1 MLSREGRCF
10 SSAFLAIANGIWPIA
25 KWPYIS
31 VAEAWAWGF
40 PWWKHFV
47 PHHSHLG
54 LPGHTSA
61 CQGSISRAGSRTSFH
76 CWSRGYSC
84 PVWLEGDQGMVQT
97 RVDCLCPAHVPVNC
111 WNPTQP
117 RTLSRS
123 PAMQR
128 VLPKIQQNS
137 RPLQSQGVT
146 TNPDWVRAGPL
157 SISKAPSEC
166 GGRSVNCPLLPR
178 RR

>member
-1 MLSREGRCF
+1 
-10 SSAFLAIANGIWPIA
+10 
-25 KWPYIS
+25 
-31 VAEAWAWGF
+31 
-40 PWWKHFV
+40 
-47 PHHSHLG
+47 
-54 LPGHTSA
+54 
-61 CQGSISRAGSRTSFH
+61 
-76 CWSRGYSC
+76 
-84 PVWLEGDQGMVQT
+84 MVQT